1 MLVPKSYADQYHIAE
16 GDTIQLQFTAP
27 ELNQTIVDM
36 KVLDISTQYSN
47 PSFYSTPGYMKSLG
61 IDYDPTSL
69 LVSVHSAADLEG
81 VRSFEQ
87 DPQVEAIADKDD
99 LKKSAQYM
107 LKQNSFIFIMF
118 IICAV
123 ILSFERHLHDL
134 FHQHL

>member
-1 MLVPKSYADQYHIAE
+1 MVTEQDNELIRFYDEHGNRLSLEDHGVLVPKSYADQYHIAE

-69 LVSVHSAADLEG
+69 LVSVHSADLEG
-81 VRSFEQ
+81 VR
-87 DPQVEAIADKDD
+87 
-99 LKKSAQYM
+99 L
-107 LKQNSFIFIMF
+107 L
-118 IICAV
+118 
-123 ILSFERHLHDL
+123 
-134 FHQHL
+134 